1 MMLEDKDRILI
12 RKLVKLGI
20 VLGIIMLLPHLG
32 IYLLLAVPY
41 AIMALPALLVI
52 GLIWKF
58 IK

>member
-1 MMLEDKDRILI
+1 MNLEDKDRILI
-12 RKLVKLGI
+12 RRLIKLGVI
-20 VLGIIMLLPHLG
+20 LGTIMLLPHLG

-52 GLIWKF
+52 GIIWKF